1 MFSFVKIVLHLKYF
15 CSSVQCKASVYRC
28 RHMGQKLCTQF
39 RTARKERWNDKKKKN
54 AAQALIS
61 QLLDVSIS

>member
-1 MFSFVKIVLHLKYF
+1 MFSFVKIILHLKYF

-39 RTARKERWNDKKKKN
+39 RTARKERWNEKKN

-61 QLLDVSIS
+61 QLLDVFVS